1 MTTALFG
8 FRAVAEAVD
17 LDVREVLGRE
27 VLGLVRSGYGD
38 RLAEMVFDRQPSR
51 PPREGWDEFIRSA
64 GEITFDVDWD
74 EFIRSID
81 EIT

>member
-8 FRAVAEAVD
+8 FGAVAEAVD
-17 LDVREVLGRE
+17 LDVRE

-38 RLAEMVFDRQPSR
+38 RLAEMVFDRQSSR